1 MMTLR
6 QAMGIHSGDIVYDIS
21 GRELTVKD
29 YSITFS
35 HGEPKDA
42 YFTCI
47 DNSDSKKWQFTY
59 KYDELYQNFEDL
71 SDDEQSFIS
80 WVRTVYP
87 DLKYRFDDDLN
98 EIRTAY
104 SAGFFAGLTNQLKTR
119 AEEQLQK

>member
-6 QAMGIHSGDIVYDIS
+6 QALGIHSGDMLYDMS
-21 GRELTVKD
+21 GRELKVKD
-29 YSITFS
+29 YSITFA

-42 YFTCI
+42 YFKCI
-47 DNSDSKKWQFTY
+47 DHNNPKKWEFTY

-80 WVRTVYP
+80 WTRTTYT
-87 DLKYRFDDDLN
+87 DLKYRFYDDLS

-104 SAGFFAGLTNQLKTR
+104 SAGFFAGLTYQLKIR

>member
-6 QAMGIHSGDIVYDIS
+6 QALGIHSGNILYNIA
-21 GRELTVKD
+21 GTELKVKD
-29 YSITFS
+29 YSITFA

-42 YFTCI
+42 YFKCI
-47 DNSDSKKWQFTY
+47 DNNDPTWEFTY

-80 WVRTVYP
+80 WARTVYS
-87 DLKYRFDDDLN
+87 DLKHRFYDDLS

-104 SAGFFAGLTNQLKTR
+104 SAGFFAGLTYKLKIK